1 MLSKCLLPSAIK
13 KLLSFPTILD
23 HFRTNVYPLTK
34 GIYLYNIHCV
44 FIVFIS
50 ILMEI
55 VSCQTLCICYISRI
69 LNSLHESLIQSDLT
83 RSLQKNEAFIRNLN
97 LKFFQ
102 GPKIMEDF
110 QMMPLPGGEESQQI
124 STFLSKPTDHT
135 TRIKSKQEIQI
146 KHLSPPKNFMSSL
159 FKKLIKLFKNLELCC
174 NWQFHIQH
182 QCTLIRHVS
191 IIQQRSIFI
200 ST

>member
-1 MLSKCLLPSAIK
+1 MYLFI
-13 KLLSFPTILD
+13 
-23 HFRTNVYPLTK
+23 FR
-34 GIYLYNIHCV
+34 
-44 FIVFIS
+44 IV
-50 ILMEI
+50 
-55 VSCQTLCICYISRI
+55 
-69 LNSLHESLIQSDLT
+69 NSLHESLIQSDLT

-110 QMMPLPGGEESQQI
+110 QMMLLPGGEESQQI

-146 KHLSPPKNFMSSL
+146 KHLSPPKTSMSFL
-159 FKKLIKLFKNLELCC
+159 NKLINLFKNLELCC